1 MRFLA
6 DESLD
11 GPIVQG
17 MRAAGH
23 DVTYVTELAPGLVDE
38 DVLALGHQSQA
49 VLITSDKDFGELVFA
64 RALPHDGVLLLRLHG
79 LDPAEKVNRTVK
91 VIADL
96 GKALSQGLTVVDSL
110 GIRHRK

>member
-1 MRFLA
+1 VRFLA
-6 DESLD
+6 NESVD

-17 MRAAGH
+17 LRAAGH
-23 DVTYVTELAPGLVDE
+23 EVAYVAELAPGLADE
-38 DVLALGHQSQA
+38 DVLARARQTHA

-79 LDPAEKVNRTVK
+79 LDPGEKADRTVK
-91 VIADL
+91 AIADQ
-96 GKALSQGLTVVDSL
+96 GKALSEGVTVVDSH